1 MELPIFF
8 PACQIINLIQH
19 QQALTVQACSTA
31 YGAACPKCGTI
42 SHQIHGHYTRHPK
55 DLPWTDYAVK
65 LELQVVRY
73 RCLNPAC
80 PTTTFAER
88 FQPWLRVQA
97 QRTSRLQHAHAQ
109 LGVRVSA
116 AGVVGLLEE
125 LRMPCSEDTVLRS
138 LKQLE
143 LPEHATPRVLGVDDW
158 AFLQGQRYGTILV
171 DLEQHKVVD
180 LLPERSTQVLATWL
194 ASHPGIEI
202 VTRDRASEY
211 SRAITQAAPKAQ
223 QIADRFHLLQNL
235 SFCVQAWLERKK
247 KAVFDSLLKLQPI
260 KLKTREPPNLLSTK
274 RLGSDARRGYQ
285 TQAERAE
292 RIEQYNT
299 VKHLSDEGTGV
310 IEIARVVGLARST
323 IRFWLKRGEFPIRL
337 GRRSKLSDEHEDYLR
352 TRWSKGFSNAAKLH
366 RELLDRG
373 YTGSV
378 GPVIWFLGFLRSGEP
393 LERTRNETKP
403 SKTKSKLPNTIREI
417 THLLVT
423 PEVRLTEVKQEFL
436 KGILE
441 NNLEIHAGYKMI
453 QAFRGLFLKT
463 DQDNAS
469 KFQIWLENA
478 QSSEVKE
485 LQGFASSLKRDLK
498 AVIAG
503 LTQSWSNAQTEGQ
516 VTKLKLL
523 KRQRYGRASFGLLRR
538 CVLLN

>member
-8 PACQIINLIQH
+8 PACQIINFIQH

-42 SHQIHGHYTRHPK
+42 SHQVHGHYTRHPK
-55 DLPWTDYAVK
+55 DLPLTDYAVK
-65 LELQVVRY
+65 LELHVVRY

-125 LRMPCSEDTVLRS
+125 LRIPCSEDTVLRS

-180 LLPERSTQVLATWL
+180 LLPERSTEVLATWL

-211 SRAITQAAPKAQ
+211 SRAITQAAPKAK

-247 KAVFDSLLKLQPI
+247 KTVFESLLKLNPI
-260 KLKTREPPNLLSTK
+260 SLKTRE
-274 RLGSDARRGYQ
+274 RGV
-285 TQAERAE
+285 T
-292 RIEQYNT
+292 T
-299 VKHLSDEGTGV
+299 
-310 IEIARVVGLARST
+310 
-323 IRFWLKRGEFPIRL
+323 LKTE
-337 GRRSKLSDEHEDYLR
+337 SS
-352 TRWSKGFSNAAKLH
+352 A
-366 RELLDRG
+366 
-373 YTGSV
+373 SV
-378 GPVIWFLGFLRSGEP
+378 
-393 LERTRNETKP
+393 
-403 SKTKSKLPNTIREI
+403 KSKL
-417 THLLVT
+417 
-423 PEVRLTEVKQEFL
+423 
-436 KGILE
+436 
-441 NNLEIHAGYKMI
+441 
-453 QAFRGLFLKT
+453 
-463 DQDNAS
+463 
-469 KFQIWLENA
+469 
-478 QSSEVKE
+478 
-485 LQGFASSLKRDLK
+485 
-498 AVIAG
+498 
-503 LTQSWSNAQTEGQ
+503 
-516 VTKLKLL
+516 
-523 KRQRYGRASFGLLRR
+523 
-538 CVLLN
+538 C

>member
-8 PACQIINLIQH
+8 PACQIINFIQVEH
-19 QQALTVQACSTA
+19 ALTIQACSTA

-42 SHQIHGHYTRHPK
+42 SHQIHGHYTRHPT
-55 DLPWTDYAVK
+55 DLPWTDFAVQ
-65 LELQVVRY
+65 LELHVVRY
-73 RCLNPAC
+73 RCLNRTC
-80 PTTTFAER
+80 STTTFAER
-88 FQPWLRVQA
+88 FQPWLPVKA
-97 QRTSRLQHAHAQ
+97 QRTSRLQHVHAQ

-116 AGVVGLLEE
+116 AGVVGLLKE
-125 LRMPCSEDTVLRS
+125 LRIPCSEDTVLRS

-194 ASHPGIEI
+194 ESHPGIEI

-235 SFCVQAWLERKK
+235 SFCVQAWLERRK
-247 KAVFDSLLKLQPI
+247 KAVFESLLKLNPI
-260 KLKTREPPNLLSTK
+260 SLKTREPPESTSSNHSS
-274 RLGSDARRGYQ
+274 SDSHRGYQ

-292 RIEQYNT
+292 RIEQYKT
-299 VKHLSDEGTGV
+299 VRDLSDEGTGV
-310 IEIARVVGLARST
+310 TEIARVVGLAKST

-337 GRRSKLSDEHEDYLR
+337 GRRSKLSNEHEDYLR
-352 TRWSKGFSNAAKLH
+352 SRWNKGVSNAAKLH

-378 GPVIWFLGFLRSGEP
+378 GPVIWFLGFLRSIEP

-403 SKTKSKLPNTIREI
+403 SKTKPKLPNTIREI

-423 PEVRLTEVKQEFL
+423 PQPRLTEVKQKFL

-441 NNLEIHAGYKMI
+441 NNLEISAGYKVV
-453 QAFRGLFLKT
+453 QEFRNLFLKPNHENT
-463 DQDNAS
+463 A
-469 KFQIWLENA
+469 KFQNWLEKA

-485 LQGFASSLKRDLK
+485 LQSFASSLKRDFK

-503 LTQSWSNAQTEGQ
+503 LTLSWSNAQTEGQ

-523 KRQRYGRASFGLLRR
+523 KRQRYGRASFALLRR